1 MKHYE
6 LDGHEVALLREQ
18 QGMSQ
23 AELAEKC
30 EVTPGYMSLLESGT
44 RQPSSAVTFKL
55 ANALKVRFAAI
66 TRTKGLEPVAA
77 AS

>member
-23 AELAEKC
+23 ADLAEKC
-30 EVTPGYMSLLESGT
+30 GVNPSYMSLLESGG
-44 RQPSSAVTFKL
+44 RQPSSAVTFKI
-55 ANALKVRFAAI
+55 ASALGVAFAAI
-66 TRTKGLEPVAA
+66 TRTKGLEPASA